1 MSDATVF
8 VVDDDRAVRDGLQQL
23 LQAVGLRVQTYGSAR
38 DFLTAY
44 KPETPGCLVLDIRM
58 PGMGGLDLQAQLVQE
73 GMQLPIIFLTGHG
86 DVPAAVRALKAGAM
100 DFLQKPVNSQS
111 LLDLVQQAIR
121 RDAEARATS
130 AEQAEI
136 TRRLETLTARERE
149 VLDMMVAGK
158 ANKVIAFELAISER
172 TVEFH
177 RGKIMKK
184 MRARSLAKLVNMVN
198 MHRAG
203 PPLGA

>member
-1 MSDATVF
+1 MTDATVF
-8 VVDDDRAVRDGLQQL
+8 VVDDDQAVRDSLRQL
-23 LQAVGLRVQTYGSAR
+23 LQAVGLRVQIYASAR
-38 DFLTAY
+38 DFLAAY
-44 KPETPGCLVLDIRM
+44 QPDTPGCLVLDIRM

-73 GMQLPIIFLTGHG
+73 GVKLPIIFLTGHG

-100 DFLQKPVNSQS
+100 DFLQKPVNSQA

-121 RDAEARATS
+121 RDAETRATS

-136 TRRLETLTARERE
+136 TRRLQTLTARERE
-149 VLDMMVAGK
+149 VLDRMVAGM

-184 MRARSLAKLVNMVN
+184 MGARSLAELVNMVN
-198 MHRAG
+198 RYRPG
-203 PPLGA
+203 SSLGA

>member
-1 MSDATVF
+1 MTDATVF
-8 VVDDDRAVRDGLQQL
+8 VVDDDRAVRDGLRQL
-23 LQAVGLRVQTYGSAR
+23 LQAVGLRVQTYASAP
-38 DFLTAY
+38 DFLAAY
-44 KPETPGCLVLDIRM
+44 QPDTPGCLVLDIRM

-73 GMQLPIIFLTGHG
+73 GVQLPIIFLTGHG

-121 RDAEARATS
+121 RDAETRATF

-136 TRRLETLTARERE
+136 TGRLQTLTARERE

-184 MRARSLAKLVNMVN
+184 MGTRSLAELVNMVN
-198 MHRAG
+198 KYRPG
-203 PPLGA
+203 PLLGA

>member
-1 MSDATVF
+1 MTDATVF
-8 VVDDDRAVRDGLQQL
+8 VVDDDQAVRDSLQQL

-38 DFLTAY
+38 DFLAVY
-44 KPETPGCLVLDIRM
+44 RPDTPGCLVLDIRM

-73 GMQLPIIFLTGHG
+73 GVQLPIIFLTGHG

-121 RDAEARATS
+121 RDAQTRAAS
-130 AEQAEI
+130 AERAEVI
-136 TRRLETLTARERE
+136 RRLETLTTRECE

-158 ANKVIAFELAISER
+158 ANKVIAVELVISER

-184 MRARSLAKLVNMVN
+184 MRVRSLAELVNMVST
-198 MHRAG
+198 RGAG
-203 PPLGA
+203 PPRGD

>member
-1 MSDATVF
+1 MTDATVF
-8 VVDDDRAVRDGLQQL
+8 VVDDDQAVRDSLQQL
-23 LQAVGLRVQTYGSAR
+23 LHAAGLRVQTYGSAR
-38 DFLTAY
+38 DFLAGY
-44 KPETPGCLVLDIRM
+44 RANTPGCLVLDIRM

-73 GMQLPIIFLTGHG
+73 GVQLPIIFLTGHG

-121 RDAEARATS
+121 RDAETRAK
-130 AEQAEI
+130 AAQQAEI
-136 TRRLETLTARERE
+136 VRRLATLTTRERE

-158 ANKVIAFELAISER
+158 ASKVIAVELAISER

-184 MRARSLAKLVNMVN
+184 MRARSLAELVNTVN
-198 MHRAG
+198 TLPAG
-203 PPLGA
+203 PRLGA

>member
-1 MSDATVF
+1 MTDATVF
-8 VVDDDRAVRDGLQQL
+8 VVDDDQAVRDSLQQL
-23 LQAVGLRVQTYGSAR
+23 LQAVGLRVQTHASAL
-38 DFLTAY
+38 DFLAAY
-44 KPETPGCLVLDIRM
+44 RPDTPGCLVLDIRM

-121 RDAEARATS
+121 RDAETRATS

-158 ANKVIAFELAISER
+158 ANKVIAVELAISER

-177 RGKIMKK
+177 RGKIMRK
-184 MRARSLAKLVNMVN
+184 MHARSLAELVNIVN
-198 MHRAG
+198 ALRTG
-203 PPLGA
+203 PSLGV

>member
-1 MSDATVF
+1 MTDATVF
-8 VVDDDRAVRDGLQQL
+8 VVDDDQAVRDSLQQL

-38 DFLTAY
+38 DFLAAY
-44 KPETPGCLVLDIRM
+44 RPDTPGCLVLDIRM

-73 GMQLPIIFLTGHG
+73 GIQLPIIFLTGHG

-111 LLDLVQQAIR
+111 LLDLVQRAIR
-121 RDAEARATS
+121 RDAETRATS
-130 AEQAEI
+130 AEQAQI
-136 TRRLETLTARERE
+136 TRRLATLTARERE

-158 ANKVIAFELAISER
+158 ANKVIAVELAISER

-184 MRARSLAKLVNMVN
+184 TRTRSLAELVNMVN
-198 MHRAG
+198 ARRAG
-203 PPLGA
+203 SPLGA